1 VELRD
6 GYRSFL
12 ATMPVISRP
21 TAAIATSFKRHRVE
35 VETLAGRLLPIRYRS
50 SVERE
55 STRQTRTAAEA
66 FVNVA
71 ALQTG
76 ARLDGK
82 GRSRIARRIAELTG
96 LAQALKEE
104 RKLLISEMTYF
115 FEALRPQGRII
126 GRLNARATGPMAA
139 SRDLARA
146 LRRNPHLKVF
156 VGSGRYD
163 LGTPYSATDWSLA
176 QLDAPAD
183 VLARVQHHYYDAGHM
198 MYTREED
205 LTQLKTDLAAWLG
218 T

>member
-12 ATMPVISRP
+12 ATMPVISAP

-50 SVERE
+50 SVERK

-71 ALQTG
+71 ALQTW

-82 GRSRIARRIAELTG
+82 GRSRIARHIAELTG
-96 LAQALKEE
+96 LPQALKEE
-104 RKLLISEMTYF
+104 KKLLISEMTYF

-205 LTQLKTDLAAWLG
+205 LTQLKADLAGWLG
-218 T
+218 E

>member
-50 SVERE
+50 SVERK

-82 GRSRIARRIAELTG
+82 GPSRIARRIAELTG
-96 LAQALKEE
+96 LPQALKEE
-104 RKLLISEMTYF
+104 KKLLISEMTYF

-205 LTQLKTDLAAWLG
+205 LTQLKADLAGWLG

>member
-50 SVERE
+50 SVERK

-82 GRSRIARRIAELTG
+82 GPSRIARRIAELTG
-96 LAQALKEE
+96 LPQALKEE
-104 RKLLISEMTYF
+104 KKLLISEMTYF
-115 FEALRPQGRII
+115 FEALRPKGVSS
-126 GRLNARATGPMAA
+126 AA
-139 SRDLARA
+139 SMRVLPVRWPPAVTWR
-146 LRRNPHLKVF
+146 
-156 VGSGRYD
+156 GRF
-163 LGTPYSATDWSLA
+163 
-176 QLDAPAD
+176 
-183 VLARVQHHYYDAGHM
+183 
-198 MYTREED
+198 
-205 LTQLKTDLAAWLG
+205 AAIRI
-218 T
+218 